1 MERSDKGDDFVDS
14 LVLRDM
20 TDDSADFDAEDI
32 AFIRRNP
39 EVLDKLADP
48 LEVKRRFLY
57 ILFGVAVSLAVISK
71 VVEYTGILEDHPV
84 PHDLL
89 TNVLF
94 SISIELLGAATV
106 AFLLELVFEKRVR
119 RNQSL
124 VKRLLRESGPHGDV
138 SRDS

>member
-1 MERSDKGDDFVDS
+1 MTRSDDGDDFVDS

-20 TDDSADFDAEDI
+20 TEGSADFNAQDI
-32 AFIRRNP
+32 AFLRRNP
-39 EVLDKLADP
+39 QILDKLADP

-57 ILFGVAVSLAVISK
+57 ILFGVAVSMAVISK
-71 VVEYTGILEDHPV
+71 LVEYTGVLEDHPV

-106 AFLLELVFEKRVR
+106 AFLLELVFEKRIR
-119 RNQSL
+119 RNQDL
-124 VKRLLRESGPHGDV
+124 VRTLLRQSPKGEQH
-138 SRDS
+138 RDT

>member
-1 MERSDKGDDFVDS
+1 MTRSDDGDDFVDS

-20 TDDSADFDAEDI
+20 TEGSADFNAQDI
-32 AFIRRNP
+32 AFLRRNP
-39 EVLDKLADP
+39 QILDKLADP

-57 ILFGVAVSLAVISK
+57 ILYGVAVSMAVISK
-71 VVEYTGILEDHPV
+71 LVEYTGVLEDHPV

-106 AFLLELVFEKRVR
+106 AFLLELVFEKRIR
-119 RNQSL
+119 RNQDL
-124 VKRLLRESGPHGDV
+124 VRTLFRQSPKGEQH
-138 SRDS
+138 RDT

>member
-71 VVEYTGILEDHPV
+71 LVEYTGILEGHPV

-124 VKRLLRESGPHGDV
+124 VKKLLRESGSHRDV